1 MSNASPQSSLC
12 SEPLLFSFNE
22 LGSRQVIADFSAG
35 YLSSDG
41 GKPSLSMW
49 RPGTPRAP
57 RRSARTGG
65 FATRSRALSP
75 ASQIPQ
81 ASQSAT
87 PFTLNCKDGAIQPR
101 PTGRLSSTPPYYRH
115 ISLALGPAS
124 LPQPFTAPAVNP
136 ATIRYWNIITRMTSG
151 MVTTMEAAM
160 MAPHGCS

>member
-1 MSNASPQSSLC
+1 MFSIVSDQYKGRDGLCAVPFFSLLWGP
-12 SEPLLFSFNE
+12 EMI
-22 LGSRQVIADFSAG
+22 SRTAQ
-35 YLSSDG
+35 
-41 GKPSLSMW
+41 KPSLSMW

-115 ISLALGPAS
+115 ISLALGAAS